1 MANSSYFVIYR
12 DKQNH
17 WRWALF
23 ASNNLQIADSSEGYW
38 NKADC
43 QRGIDLVKGSYAAP
57 VYER

>member
-23 ASNNLQIADSSEGYW
+23 TGFLSPLRVHN
-38 NKADC
+38 
-43 QRGIDLVKGSYAAP
+43 
-57 VYER
+57 